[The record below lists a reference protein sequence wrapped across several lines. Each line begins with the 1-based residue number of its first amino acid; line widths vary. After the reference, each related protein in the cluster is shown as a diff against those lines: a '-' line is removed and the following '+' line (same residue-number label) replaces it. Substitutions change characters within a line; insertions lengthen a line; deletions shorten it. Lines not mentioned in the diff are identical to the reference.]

1 MIEFNGPLTGD
12 AHKHYLYKFSR
23 SVSRVVRAAL
33 VFPLIFFGA
42 LIHTNNF
49 ILMMLTG
56 VLFVILYSSFVLLFF
71 RKFSK
76 KANIDKIIIII
87 INELTISFFTSGFL
101 PTASAILEPKTPI
114 PIPKPAKL

>member
-76 KANIDKIIIII
+76 NSASN
-87 INELTISFFTSGFL
+87 
-101 PTASAILEPKTPI
+101 ASASASITPFVM
-114 PIPKPAKL
+114 AGE